1 MMPNGRYM
9 NVNDLPKNLVM
20 KPTTNSSVTMN
31 MGPAGSTGGSTIYPT
46 NSNREGPKPA
56 KSGQRTYIDANDW
69 DDPAFGGGL

>member
-31 MGPAGSTGGSTIYPT
+31 LGPSGSTGGSTVYPT
-46 NSNREGPKPA
+46 NSTREGPQPA
-56 KSGQRTYIDANDW
+56 KSGRSGRYFDND
-69 DDPAFGGGL
+69 PVYGGNP

>member
-1 MMPNGRYM
+1 
-9 NVNDLPKNLVM
+9 
-20 KPTTNSSVTMN
+20 MN